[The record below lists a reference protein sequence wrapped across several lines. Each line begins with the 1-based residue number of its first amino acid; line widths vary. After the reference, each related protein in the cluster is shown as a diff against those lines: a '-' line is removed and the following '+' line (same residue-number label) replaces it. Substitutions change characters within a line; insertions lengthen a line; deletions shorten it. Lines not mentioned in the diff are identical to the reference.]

1 MLMHAECVATVST
14 KYLQSPRQDAPR
26 DPDSGALVGRG
37 GMYSTDDPRT
47 IATQPCK
54 RDRNEEDEAV
64 GEEEGLLRANQVEYE
79 YTEQGQRERARERDL
94 SLSHG
99 LPSRPVM
106 HHPPHSCPQ

>member
-47 IATQPCK
+47 IATQPCN